1 MALFDF
7 LKNKASDDCMRA
19 IVSGEVRPIETVEDE
34 VFSAKIL
41 GNGVAFEPDKSQ
53 SVVCPA
59 DGVVTTAD
67 KAMPHAL
74 GLKLAN
80 GAEVLIH
87 VGIDTVEIKGKG
99 FGLRVSKGQKVACG
113 QPLLDFDL
121 DEILASGHRPTIMLV
136 VTETEKPGLRLL
148 SGMKA
153 VAGQTIVAEYD
164 QKEGSEI

>member
-99 FGLRVSKGQKVACG
+99 FGLRVSKGQKVA
-113 QPLLDFDL
+113 
-121 DEILASGHRPTIMLV
+121 SGHRPTIMLV